1 MVFDTVSMLLADNK
15 PLDTICKVMS
25 TTQANPT
32 QASNETPATALP
44 NRIVGK
50 FVGKYA
56 QPASYLFTSVCYYFD
71 IPVVHAHVLSEI
83 FMTDAGRAQ
92 CEVDGVKVSKAKKA
106 DNMVKFSET
115 GETRMGETYALA
127 IYRACQSLDKL
138 RKSESAIDGN
148 SFRWQLALSDK
159 HLAYVNEKA
168 AEWIKGR
175 FTFVNDK
182 DVPISADKRKSDG
195 SED

>member
-1 MVFDTVSMLLADNK
+1 MIDMLSVSNE
-15 PLDTICKVMS
+15 PLSTICNSMNN
-25 TTQANPT
+25 TQANPT
-32 QASNETPATALP
+32 QAQTTETNATLP
-44 NRIVGK
+44 KRIVGK

-56 QPASYLFTSVCYYFD
+56 QPAGYLFTSACYYFD

-138 RKSESAIDGN
+138 RKAESAVDAG
-148 SFRWQLALSDK
+148 SFRWQLALADK
-159 HLAYVNEKA
+159 HLEYVNEKA
-168 AEWIKGR
+168 AEWVKTR
-175 FTFVNDK
+175 FQFVDDK
-182 DVPISADKRKSDG
+182 ERPVSADKRKSDG
-195 SED
+195 ETVE

>member
-1 MVFDTVSMLLADNK
+1 
-15 PLDTICKVMS
+15 MS
-25 TTQANPT
+25 NNTNTNPT
-32 QASNETPATALP
+32 QATPTTLP

-71 IPVVHAHVLSEI
+71 IPLVHAHVLSEI

-138 RKSESAIDGN
+138 RKAENAIDGN

-159 HLAYVNEKA
+159 HLEYVNEKA
-168 AEWIKGR
+168 GEWVKSR
-175 FTFVNDK
+175 FTFVDEK
-182 DVPISADKRKSDG
+182 EMPVSADRRKSD
-195 SED
+195 SKE

>member
-1 MVFDTVSMLLADNK
+1 METN
-15 PLDTICKVMS
+15 

-32 QASNETPATALP
+32 QATSALP
-44 NRIVGK
+44 SRIVGK

-56 QPASYLFTSVCYYFD
+56 QPAGYLFTSVCYYFD

-138 RKSESAIDGN
+138 RKAENAIDGS

-159 HLAYVNEKA
+159 HLEYVNEKA
-168 AEWIKGR
+168 GEWTKTRFVFVDDKGQP
-175 FTFVNDK
+175 V
-182 DVPISADKRKSDG
+182 SADKRKSDG
-195 SED
+195 GEV